1 MSSRPRRAV
10 LMVVDGLRADM
21 VTPEH
26 VPALA
31 RLAGGSRVFTR
42 DTLAAMQFLTAKAW
56 ETVYDLLATWMIEG
70 AEAAA

>member
-26 VPALA
+26 VPA
-31 RLAGGSRVFTR
+31 TR
-42 DTLAAMQFLTAKAW
+42 AEQLDMSLG
-56 ETVYDLLATWMIEG
+56 DLLNECG
-70 AEAAA
+70 VESHG